1 MILRRKRFPTFQ
13 RQSIALCFNHHSDSL
28 ER

>member
-1 MILRRKRFPTFQ
+1 LRRKRFPTFQ
-13 RQSIALCFNHHSDSL
+13 RQSIALCFNHHSDSR